1 MVILGLDK
9 FLSKINRKGEK
20 IGLITNST
28 GVDSKLNYNFES
40 IKGIKKI
47 FTPEQG
53 LFGNMLDGED
63 ISDYYMNNFKVISLY
78 GKRKS
83 PEEELEDVD
92 IVIYDMEDAGVR
104 YFTLISTLRLS
115 IESAKKFNRKFI
127 ILDRPNPL
135 GSNDIFGPVLNDEE
149 LSFVGID
156 RLPIKFAMTPGELG
170 QFFNRNI
177 GADLEIIKMDNYN
190 RNMLHPQLL
199 SYYIP
204 LSLHLPTW
212 ESVYNYQAFCLLEAT
227 NISVGRGTTSPFMQI
242 GAPGFENMKTDVK
255 GIKLRKVKFRPLYS
269 QYSGKEIDGFYIHIY
284 DFNSYDPFRLVFD
297 IMKSYDYLEVNWNKM
312 EKLLGHSDLGKFL
325 DENIDF
331 NDLIESWTKGINEFK
346 KLRQNY
352 LIYP

>member
-1 MVILGLDK
+1 VVTLGLDK
-9 FLSKINRKGEK
+9 FISKMNRKEK
-20 IGLITNST
+20 RIGLITNAT
-28 GVDSKLNYNFES
+28 GVDSKLNYNFE
-40 IKGIKKI
+40 IIGGIRKI

-63 ISDYYMNNFKVISLY
+63 ILDYRINKTEVISLY

-83 PEEELEDVD
+83 PEEELEDID

-115 IESAKKFNRKFI
+115 IESAKKFNKKFI

-135 GSNDIFGPVLNDEE
+135 GSNNIFGPVLSEEE

-177 GADLEIIKMDNYN
+177 GAELEIIKMDGYS
-190 RNMLHPQLL
+190 RELAHPQILP
-199 SYYIP
+199 YYIP

-242 GAPGFENMKTDVK
+242 GAPNFENVKTDVK

-269 QYSGKEIDGFYIHIY
+269 QYSGREIDGFYIHIF
-284 DFNSYDPFRLVFD
+284 DFNSYDPFRLIFD
-297 IMKSYDYLEVNWNKM
+297 IMKSYEHLEVNWNKM
-312 EKLLGHSDLGKFL
+312 EKLLGHSELEKFL
-325 DENIDF
+325 DGNLDF
-331 NDLIESWTKGINEFK
+331 NDLIESWSKEINEFK
-346 KLRQNY
+346 KIRQNY
-352 LIYP
+352 LIYT